1 VTKIE
6 NNKTSFKNSALDEAK
21 QMPKQ
26 VWN

>member
-26 VWN
+26 V